1 MFVLYVL
8 FICFVCHV
16 EIFQAMVHPMAL
28 LVPIGKPL
36 MNRDEPGW
44 FAMFRI
50 MMQELL
56 NIE

>member
-1 MFVLYVL
+1 
-8 FICFVCHV
+8 
-16 EIFQAMVHPMAL
+16 MAL

-36 MNRDEPGW
+36 MNRDEAWW